1 MPEPAITVAMSVFN
15 GARFLPEAI
24 ESVLGQDFGG
34 FEFLIVDD
42 GSTDSSPDIM
52 QDYASKDARIRA
64 IVRENR
70 GLVASLNEMIDLPS
84 APHSPHGR

>member
-42 GSTDSSPDIM
+42 GSTDSSLT
-52 QDYASKDARIRA
+52 SCRTTRARM
-64 IVRENR
+64 R
-70 GLVASLNEMIDLPS
+70 GSVPSCGRTVGSLQV
-84 APHSPHGR
+84 